1 MQTRGCSLVRKVTGL
16 MMTKNKLLIAVFVA
30 GSSLSAMSLP
40 AISAGLPAA
49 DLPLV
54 ECDNPVFPDRSGR
67 CEEVLASLRS
77 REAAL
82 DSPVLV
88 PEPSS
93 LLLLGSGLLAL
104 AARRFRRRGA

>member
-1 MQTRGCSLVRKVTGL
+1 
-16 MMTKNKLLIAVFVA
+16 MTKSKFLLALFVA
-30 GSSLSAMSLP
+30 ALSLPAMSLP
-40 AISAGLPAA
+40 AISAGLHA

-67 CEEVLASLRS
+67 CEEVLAWLGSQQ
-77 REAAL
+77 AAL
-82 DSPVLV
+82 NSPVLV

-104 AARRFRRRGA
+104 AARRLRRPGA